1 MKKFVESYPEF
12 QKLSGSV
19 SKHVT
24 LLDELSR
31 LATIRQM
38 YDVSEL
44 EQELACDN
52 NHAPALKVRY
62 CCSLCRIDFSSPC
75 DKPNHPLISN
85 IPLNSSR
92 CARLLLFIG

>member
-52 NHAPALKVRY
+52 NHAPALKVRLFLFS
-62 CCSLCRIDFSSPC
+62 CHHQVSFLVAIKPTTLLPPNIPVNSSPW
-75 DKPNHPLISN
+75 I
-85 IPLNSSR
+85 
-92 CARLLLFIG
+92 LLFIS